1 MSRGRSSSGR
11 GSSSRGSSSRG
22 SSSRSSSSYS
32 SSSSS
37 YSSPSYSSGSSDY
50 SGGGYHHHYY
60 YSGGSSDGG
69 LLALGIFLIILGV
82 SFAFLLSISIK
93 TQMLFWVLLFSGG
106 MIAGGIASIVA
117 YAKGKVKKNST
128 TSSNVEKKN
137 DNKNQGVS
145 AGKIVA
151 LVFLIIIGAI
161 SLIIGSGKLIVN
173 SRWDSVQA
181 TCVSNSYKYHYYYT
195 TYTYKVDGI
204 NYENESNTGWDL
216 KEEVGAIVEIYY
228 LKSNPNEIDEL
239 LPNDPTGATT
249 ATVLG
254 SIFVALGILL
264 LVLEI
269 RKNKKKKNGELANNK
284 NLTENKL
291 DDKLVCSYCGSKFY
305 KRKHGNIDNCPNCG
319 ANLK

>member
-1 MSRGRSSSGR
+1 M
-11 GSSSRGSSSRG
+11 
-22 SSSRSSSSYS
+22 
-32 SSSSS
+32 
-37 YSSPSYSSGSSDY
+37 
-50 SGGGYHHHYY
+50 
-60 YSGGSSDGG
+60 
-69 LLALGIFLIILGV
+69 
-82 SFAFLLSISIK
+82 
-93 TQMLFWVLLFSGG
+93 
-106 MIAGGIASIVA
+106 
-117 YAKGKVKKNST
+117 
-128 TSSNVEKKN
+128 
-137 DNKNQGVS
+137 
-145 AGKIVA
+145 
-151 LVFLIIIGAI
+151 
-161 SLIIGSGKLIVN
+161 
-173 SRWDSVQA
+173 
-181 TCVSNSYKYHYYYT
+181 
-195 TYTYKVDGI
+195 
-204 NYENESNTGWDL
+204 
-216 KEEVGAIVEIYY
+216 GAIVEIYY